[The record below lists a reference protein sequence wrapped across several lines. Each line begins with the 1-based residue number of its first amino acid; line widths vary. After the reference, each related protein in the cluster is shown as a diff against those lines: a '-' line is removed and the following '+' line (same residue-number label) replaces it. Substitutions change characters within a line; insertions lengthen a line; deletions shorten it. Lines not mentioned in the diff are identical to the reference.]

1 MAINIGAVGSGFL
14 IPWVQG
20 LNFYGNEGDG
30 YPVAFGICSAV
41 MGIATVLFILGES
54 SYRVVPPAGIF
65 LPWELAKTGAF
76 YTRQLMRSK
85 GDKAAAQEETARKFG
100 RELLI
105 EYFDLVQVLLVLLPS
120 TFFWMAFD
128 QSGSSWQGLTDQMNP
143 DKFLSSIMVNTVV
156 NPIFIVILSPVFSS
170 WVYPCI
176 DKAFPKKFGLL
187 TRMVA
192 GMILTGI
199 SFLICAVYQGKIDKN
214 CTLTE
219 FESNGLKQTV
229 CYDATF
235 STAWFVI
242 PYFVITTGEV
252 LFSISGLNFAY
263 TEVGK
268 RMKSSTAALWL
279 LTVAFGN
286 LLVSVVEVR
295 KYVSVSGLIH
305 AYVRIGHGPLC
316 FYCWLGPHNI
326 LLFCC
331 GALFCGSCFP
341 SCCQSVLC
349 VQGRS
354 ARLCR
359 ACPVVFFL

>member
-14 IPWVQG
+14 IPWVQS

-41 MGIATVLFILGES
+41 MGIATILFILGKS
-54 SYRVVPPAGIF
+54 SYRIVPPAGVF

-76 YTRQLMRSK
+76 YTGQLMRSK
-85 GDKAAAQEETARKFG
+85 GDKAAAQKETARKYG

-156 NPIFIVILSPVFSS
+156 NPIFIVILSPVFST

-176 DKAFPKKFGLL
+176 DTAFPKKFGLL

-199 SFLICAVYQGKIDKN
+199 SFLICAVYQGHIDKN

-219 FESNGLKQTV
+219 FESNGLKQIV
-229 CYDATF
+229 CYDSSF

-242 PYFVITTGEV
+242 PYFVITAGEV

-286 LLVSVVEVR
+286 LLVSLWSYIFCHE
-295 KYVSVSGLIH
+295 IH
-305 AYVRIGHGPLC
+305 RGYIQDTVLFASTADWDRTTYFYLVAGLC
-316 FYCWLGPHNI
+316 FAAAV
-326 LLFCC
+326 F
-331 GALFCGSCFP
+331 
-341 SCCQSVLC
+341 Q
-349 VQGRS
+349 
-354 ARLCR
+354 
-359 ACPVVFFL
+359 VVVNQFYVYKADRHDYSELIQ